1 MAKPGR
7 NTIILGGLAVVAVL
21 GWLAWDRLQPA
32 GLPAGFASAN
42 GRIEATEVDIAA
54 LTGGRIAEITAAEGD
69 MVSAGDVLVQMDV
82 VQLNAQKR
90 QAEAQLARAE
100 IGVETARALV
110 AQAEAQERAARAA
123 VDQAGS
129 VADAASRG
137 LERSEQLAKTS
148 AISQQVLDDDRARD
162 AQARA
167 GVASAEAS
175 HAAALAGVSSAQ
187 AQVVDA
193 SAAVEA
199 AKASIDAIQASL
211 DDATLKAP
219 RTGRI
224 QYRIAQEG
232 EIVGSGGRI
241 LSLVDLGDVYMT
253 VFLPTSQVG
262 RVQVGSEVRLVMD
275 AAREFVIPATV
286 SYVADVAQFTPK
298 TVETADEREKLMFR
312 VRARIDPELLSRH
325 IEDVK
330 TGLPGMAYLRLDP
343 DAAWPDFLSNVV
355 K

>member
-123 VDQAGS
+123 V
-129 VADAASRG
+129 
-137 LERSEQLAKTS
+137 
-148 AISQQVLDDDRARD
+148 RATGVRRLMLTHLPAWND
-162 AQARA
+162 PDVCRAQAETVWP
-167 GVASAEAS
+167 G
-175 HAAALAGVSSAQ
+175 L
-187 AQVVDA
+187 
-193 SAAVEA
+193 VELGEPG
-199 AKASIDAIQASL
+199 AI
-211 DDATLKAP
+211 
-219 RTGRI
+219 
-224 QYRIAQEG
+224 Y
-232 EIVGSGGRI
+232 
-241 LSLVDLGDVYMT
+241 DL
-253 VFLPTSQVG
+253 
-262 RVQVGSEVRLVMD
+262 
-275 AAREFVIPATV
+275 
-286 SYVADVAQFTPK
+286 
-298 TVETADEREKLMFR
+298 
-312 VRARIDPELLSRH
+312 
-325 IEDVK
+325 
-330 TGLPGMAYLRLDP
+330 
-343 DAAWPDFLSNVV
+343 
-355 K
+355 